1 MSLPA
6 EVLAVPPFDPA
17 PDAADLAA
25 AVRRLL
31 HQDASGEVELALGE
45 ATFEVVV
52 TARGRRSDQALA
64 LMDAWQP
71 EGCGPVVD
79 DPGRPFR
86 YWLVPPGT
94 AARWETGF
102 GRCVARGRVLMPPL
116 DRSSPP
122 GPFWVRP
129 WNRHRLVGAG
139 LLRSAL
145 VTAGGGRTG
154 WPPLPPLHT

>member
-6 EVLAVPPFDPA
+6 EVLAVPPCAPA
-17 PDAADLAA
+17 SDAADLTA

-31 HQDASGEVELALGE
+31 HQEASGEVELRLG
-45 ATFEVVV
+45 ARTFELVV
-52 TARGRRSDQALA
+52 TARGRRSDHALA
-64 LMDAWQP
+64 LMDMWQP

-94 AARWETGF
+94 ASRWENGF
-102 GRCVARGRVLMPPL
+102 GRCVAHGRVVMPPL
-116 DRSSPP
+116 DRDRPP

-129 WNRHRLVGAG
+129 WDRHRLVGAG

-145 VTAGGGRTG
+145 AAGTGRSA
-154 WPPLPPLHT
+154 WPPLPPLHP